1 MKRLFF
7 LFNKQEKNI
16 KILTNSLKIIGIY
29 LSGEDQIAK
38 FLIENKILDIFKKT
52 IQISDA
58 VAHSA
63 WCIGNLLC
71 NNFFVIFAN

>member
-7 LFNKQEKNI
+7 LLNKQETNT
-16 KILTNSLKIIGIY
+16 KIITNSLKIIGIY

-38 FLIENKILDIFKKT
+38 FLIENHILDIFQKN
-52 IQISDA
+52 IQIADA

-71 NNFFVIFAN
+71 NN

>member
-7 LFNKQEKNI
+7 LLNKQETNT
-16 KILTNSLKIIGIY
+16 KILTNSLKIVGIY

-38 FLIENKILDIFKKT
+38 FLIENQILDIFQKS
-52 IQISDA
+52 IQIPDA

-71 NNFFVIFAN
+71 KSANFI